1 MTKKKNTYTP
11 EQKLTM
17 VLESLAYPDG
27 IGAYCR
33 SKGVRDTQIYK
44 WKEQLHDRVADVFGI
59 KKTNNIVEINLQA
72 RISRKDEIISEL
84 VAENIDLKKKFG
96 V

>member
-1 MTKKKNTYTP
+1 MKKKKNMYTP

-17 VLESLAYPDG
+17 VLESITYPDG

-33 SKGVRDTQIYK
+33 SKGIRDVLIYK
-44 WKEQLHDRVADVFGI
+44 WKEQLHNRAEDVYGPR
-59 KKTNNIVEINLQA
+59 KTDDHIQIEYEEKL
-72 RISRKDEIISEL
+72 RRKDEIIGEL
-84 VAENIDLKKKFG
+84 VSENITLKKKYG